1 MNTTTAYHE
10 AGHAVA
16 HVRFG
21 ILAGNVTIVATPSTL
36 GSATAEGVDSVYTQD
51 GAKEQILAFC
61 SGYASL
67 IAVGYSDEEAR
78 DGCNDDFEQAA
89 YLISFWGLGT
99 LEDWLPQAVAFMRR
113 EENIKAVGL
122 VAEHLMRHETLNSE
136 YIENLVMFAD
146 GQCTAAEWDKYLSCR
161 FSPLCK

>member
-1 MNTTTAYHE
+1 MSQTTAYHE

-16 HVRFG
+16 HVRLG

-36 GSATAEGVDSVYTQD
+36 GSATGEGADSVCSQD
-51 GAKEQILAFC
+51 GAKDQILAFC

-67 IAVGYSDEEAR
+67 VAAGYSDEEAR
-78 DGCNDDFEQAA
+78 MGCNDDFEQAA
-89 YLISFWGLGT
+89 DLISFWGLGT
-99 LEDWLPQAVAFMRR
+99 LEDWLPQAVAFMRL

-122 VAEHLMRHETLNSE
+122 VAEHLTRHETLEGE

-146 GQCTAAEWDKYLSCR
+146 GECSDAEWEKYLSWR
-161 FSPLCK
+161 TSPPLM